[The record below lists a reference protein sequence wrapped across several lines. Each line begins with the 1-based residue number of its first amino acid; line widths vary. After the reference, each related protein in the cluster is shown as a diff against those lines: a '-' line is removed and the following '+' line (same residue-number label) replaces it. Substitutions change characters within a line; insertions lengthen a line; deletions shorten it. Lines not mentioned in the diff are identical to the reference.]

1 MHRLSGLLLLIAIAS
16 VLVSGYSRPADPP
29 VSRHAHG
36 LVVDVF
42 EFEAR
47 EEVAVLGDAACGA
60 SISDFSFRPA
70 ATPAS

>member
-16 VLVSGYSRPADPP
+16 LLASGYRRPADRP
-29 VSRHAHG
+29 VARHAHG

-42 EFEAR
+42 GFEAR
-47 EEVAVLGDAACGA
+47 EEVAALGDAECVAPT
-60 SISDFSFRPA
+60 SNFSFRPT